1 MDYPES
7 SIGRADFSEFAI
19 AASQQ
24 SICPINRRGP
34 ESFFRT
40 DQMALD
46 YHNKNMNLHRKEI
59 IDIPI
64 DVDKLQMVHCN

>member
-24 SICPINRRGP
+24 SIDPNNRHDI

-40 DQMALD
+40 NQMTLD
-46 YHNKNMNLHRKEI
+46 YLNKNMNLQR
-59 IDIPI
+59 
-64 DVDKLQMVHCN
+64 

>member
-7 SIGRADFSEFAI
+7 SIGRADFSEFAV

-24 SICPINRRGP
+24 SIYPINRRGP
-34 ESFFRT
+34 EGFFRT
-40 DQMALD
+40 NKMARD
-46 YHNKNMNLHRKEI
+46 YLNKNMNLHTKAI

-64 DVDKLQMVHCN
+64 DTDKLQMVHCN